1 MQLSADSGLINRRQA
16 RQQEDGKKQENTVL
30 INTKAKDAAPL
41 GSLRYKVQSLFFI
54 IYLCIKPNFRHVR
67 LRHAKE
73 LLSVDPK
80 KFVYSGAV
88 SYSLFQIFT
97 FCPKIEKFL
106 RKKNCENVAALYFLS
121 VGNFESFQTVRPC
134 LKMTEKGL
142 IYHCVRSELR
152 YILIKDEKTEQ

>member
-88 SYSLFQIFT
+88 SCSLFLSYIFVQNFT
-97 FCPKIEKFL
+97 FLE
-106 RKKNCENVAALYFLS
+106 
-121 VGNFESFQTVRPC
+121 RP
-134 LKMTEKGL
+134 KMTEIHICVFILDQNPDFCDFFGQKLDFQNSVLQAFSL
-142 IYHCVRSELR
+142 I
-152 YILIKDEKTEQ
+152 

>member
-97 FCPKIEKFL
+97 FCPKFHFFKTC
-106 RKKNCENVAALYFLS
+106 KNMTEIHICVFILDQNPDLCDFLS
-121 VGNFESFQTVRPC
+121 ILSNHEFHGFFLNFTISWIFFISGNFRIT
-134 LKMTEKGL
+134 
-142 IYHCVRSELR
+142 
-152 YILIKDEKTEQ
+152 